1 MHSDTKAKLDHSI
14 RSSTYIMFQ
23 ASRFIR
29 TGLNQVA
36 KQSKRMYRPQEILK
50 NLKNPELLQTKGYIN
65 GKYIGGASEK
75 TFEVIDPA
83 FEPHSEAKLTDVASM
98 ELADYET
105 AIDVA
110 HQTFDEFRKTTG
122 RYRSELLMNLFGL
135 MRENQ
140 EDLAKLIVLENG
152 KPYSDALG
160 EVIYAS
166 LFFQWYAE
174 EAPRVAGSILP
185 SGIQTNRILS
195 IKQPVGVCGI
205 LTPWNFPS
213 AMITR
218 KLGAAIAAGC
228 TAVIKPASETPLS
241 ALALGYLLKKA
252 GFPDGVINVLATEVN
267 NVPAVGKLICEH
279 PKVKKVSFTGSTNVG
294 KLLMTQSASTL
305 KKISLELGGNAP
317 LIVFDDAD
325 IDKAVDGAIL
335 SKFRSSGQTCVCANR
350 IFVQESVYDEFS
362 KRFVDKLSRV
372 VKLGKGLET
381 GVTHGPLIHQKSL
394 GKVTSHIEDAI
405 TAGAKILF
413 GGKKAGHVG
422 HNFHELT
429 VLGDVPPSAIIL
441 KEETFGPVAPLIKF
455 KTEDDVISMANT
467 SDVGLA
473 AYFFSKNVD
482 RIFKVAEAI
491 DAGMVGV
498 NTGAI
503 SEAAMPFGGVKES
516 GFGREGSIFGV
527 NDYTVI
533 KSIVLG
539 DLKK

>member
-1 MHSDTKAKLDHSI
+1 
-14 RSSTYIMFQ
+14 MFQ
-23 ASRFIR
+23 ASKFVR
-29 TGLNQVA
+29 TGFNQIA
-36 KQSKRMYRPQEILK
+36 KQSKRMYRPQEVLK
-50 NLKNPELLQTKGYIN
+50 SLKNPELLQTKGFVN
-65 GKYIGGASEK
+65 GEYIGGASEK

-83 FEPHSEAKLTDVASM
+83 FEPHADAKLTDVASM
-98 ELADYET
+98 ELTDYET
-105 AIDVA
+105 AIDA
-110 HQTFDEFRKTTG
+110 AQRAFDGFRKTTG
-122 RYRSELLMNLFGL
+122 RYRGGLLMNLFGL

-174 EAPRVAGSILP
+174 EAPRVTGSILP
-185 SGIQTNRILS
+185 SGNQTNRILS
-195 IKQPVGVCGI
+195 VKQPVGVCGI

-228 TAVIKPASETPLS
+228 TSVIKPASETPLS

-252 GFPDGVINVLATEVN
+252 GFPDGVINILATDVEK
-267 NVPAVGKLICEH
+267 VPAVGKLICEH

-305 KKISLELGGNAP
+305 KKVSLELGGNAP

-335 SKFRSSGQTCVCANR
+335 AKFRSSGQTCVCANR

-372 VKLGKGLET
+372 VKLGKGLDT

-394 GKVTSHIEDAI
+394 GKVAAHIEDAI
-405 TAGAKILF
+405 KGGAKLLY
-413 GGKKAGHVG
+413 GGNKASHVG
-422 HNFHELT
+422 HNFHELS
-429 VLGDVPPSAIIL
+429 VLGDVPPTAIIL

-473 AYFFSKNVD
+473 AYFFSKNID
-482 RIFKVAEAI
+482 RIFKVGEALEV
-491 DAGMVGV
+491 GMVGV

-516 GFGREGSIFGV
+516 GFGREGSVFGV
-527 NDYTVI
+527 NDYTII

-539 DLKK
+539 DLKT